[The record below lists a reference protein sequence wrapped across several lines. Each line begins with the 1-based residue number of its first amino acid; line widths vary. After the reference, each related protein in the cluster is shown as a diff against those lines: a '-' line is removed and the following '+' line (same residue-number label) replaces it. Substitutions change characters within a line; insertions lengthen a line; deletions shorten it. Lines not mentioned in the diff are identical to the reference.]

1 MIHRYQNFAEIWCCH
16 LQCGNATLKTDY
28 AVSPKKI
35 GIFPSTWNHISGT
48 LRSQWPNLPWHLTKR
63 VSVLKIVVGKKKQF
77 GRFVK
82 LDSARE
88 ENELQEVQKEINA
101 LQIFAI
107 NQTMKMNGGVMCVKD
122 SNLLGSDPV
131 FPTFWR
137 ITAPSSWSIKQ

>member
-1 MIHRYQNFAEIWCCH
+1 
-16 LQCGNATLKTDY
+16 
-28 AVSPKKI
+28 
-35 GIFPSTWNHISGT
+35 
-48 LRSQWPNLPWHLTKR
+48 
-63 VSVLKIVVGKKKQF
+63 LKIVVGKKKQF

-131 FPTFWR
+131 FPTF
-137 ITAPSSWSIKQ
+137 